1 VDILVATSRNYVLLE
16 NERCESY
23 LIASSPELE
32 RSRVA
37 ATKLSE
43 AIEQSSVGIPKLCS
57 FLSSSLCRKS
67 PCDPAHGQHPSST
80 LRQAHHETPILS
92 SLLKSS
98 ASCPKHL
105 YTVILALSC
114 SSHLQPIQSSRAG
127 ESFSSHMARR
137 RRRGEIWRGTLR
149 EYVTR
154 KQNEDG
160 VGRHMSARAEP
171 QGRSGG

>member
-1 VDILVATSRNYVLLE
+1 MKNGNHDI
-16 NERCESY
+16 
-23 LIASSPELE
+23 IASSPELE
-32 RSRVA
+32 RSGVA

-43 AIEQSSVGIPKLCS
+43 AIEQSIVGIPKLCS
-57 FLSSSLCRKS
+57 SLPSSLCRNDPS
-67 PCDPAHGQHPSST
+67 SLCRNDPRDPAHGQYPSSI
-80 LRQAHHETPILS
+80 LRQAHLETPMLS
-92 SLLKSS
+92 IPLKSS

-105 YTVILALSC
+105 YTVILPLSG

-154 KQNEDG
+154 KQDEDG
-160 VGRHMSARAEP
+160 VRRHMSARAEP
-171 QGRSGG
+171 QGRSGV